1 MAFGSRP
8 VLGIAAETLDFALE
22 AAEDSHPNEYLGV
35 LRGTPAA
42 EYDLDGDGDGDL
54 ITDVLF
60 IPKTTSSP
68 VQATLQSDLVPNDS
82 HTVGTIHSH
91 PNGVLRPS
99 DADRQMFGRGSVH
112 VILGAPYERDCW
124 RAFDREGEP
133 TTLDVYDVAL
143 PAPEDF
149 FDFTQADI
157 DAELEE
163 EDRL

>member
-1 MAFGSRP
+1 MAFRSRS
-8 VLGIAAETLDFALE
+8 VLGIAEETLGFALE

-42 EYDLDGDGDGDL
+42 EFDLADEGDL
-54 ITDVLF
+54 LTDVLF

-99 DADRQMFGRGSVH
+99 DQDKQMFGRGSVH
-112 VILGAPYERDCW
+112 VILGAPYDRDCW
-124 RAFDREGEP
+124 RAFDRAGEP
-133 TTLDVYDVAL
+133 RSLDVYDVAL
-143 PAPEDF
+143 PDPEDF

-163 EDRL
+163 ER

>member
-1 MAFGSRP
+1 MAFRSRP
-8 VLGIAAETLDFALE
+8 VVGIAGETLDFALE

-42 EYDLDGDGDGDL
+42 EYDLSGDGDL

-99 DADRQMFGRGSVH
+99 DQDRQMFTKGNVH
-112 VILGAPYERDCW
+112 IILGAPYERDCW

-133 TTLDVYDVAL
+133 TTLDVYDVTL
-143 PAPEDF
+143 PDPEDF

-163 EDRL
+163 EGRR